1 MRRLMTVVAVVVSLT
16 MAQAAAAQLKI
27 GVVDVNEAIGQTRE
41 AQEFLR
47 RVQEE
52 LRPDQETIR
61 NLTAERSRI
70 EERVERDGDVLSEQE
85 RMRLSE
91 DYERVTA
98 DLQFRAENYQKTLQR
113 RRNELFRQMGPRVQ
127 AALDEIVQS
136 EGYDM
141 VVPGGAVIYV
151 DPRHDITRKLT
162 EKLDEQG

>member
-1 MRRLMTVVAVVVSLT
+1 MRKLMTVVAVVAALM
-16 MAQAAAAQLKI
+16 MAQAATAQLKI
-27 GVVDVNEAIGQTRE
+27 AVVDVNEAIGQTRE

-70 EERVERDGDVLSEQE
+70 EERVERDGDVLSQQE
-85 RMRLSE
+85 RIRLSE
-91 DYERVTA
+91 DYERLTA

-127 AALDEIVQS
+127 AALDEIVQR
-136 EGYDM
+136 ENYDM
-141 VVPGGAVIYV
+141 IVPGGAVIYV
-151 DPRHDITRKLT
+151 NPQHDITRKLT
-162 EKLDEQG
+162 ERLDAAG